1 MTMYGNV
8 VLDIS
13 QHFVERWNEIKKRK
27 VYYPFSYLL
36 TLYSDPFASFSIEMI
51 GEQQLFSCDSVVDLQ
66 LIWYEALTLGLLYP
80 MTPKL
85 RQMKQ

>member
-51 GEQQLFSCDSVVDLQ
+51 GEQ
-66 LIWYEALTLGLLYP
+66 
-80 MTPKL
+80 
-85 RQMKQ
+85 